1 MSYLGPSLRRTARR
15 AQRAWRRVLV
25 ALVLSLLVNAF
36 VLEQMNAHWRLTP
49 VTVAP
54 KRDVVL
60 APLSASEWEAN
71 RAVAKGQPSMSPRP
85 PAVAQTT
92 PPPTPPPP
100 PRNVPGQV
108 VDVQPSKNDTPPKD
122 SRFVSEQNS
131 TVEKETRSRDARAG
145 YENTLAK
152 KSSPDAVKA
161 QPAPPTPPAV
171 AAAPP
176 APKQG
181 GKASGQGPRA
191 GPSSTTQPAPPSE
204 AARDRLALLNRG
216 ELRNPLKAPLTPVPP
231 PRTGEGATENGDG
244 RPRSAGADEQGAT
257 GTAAPVGRL
266 DLRPSASAYEKL
278 AGGPAPDKLDG
289 VEEGEGTFLNTREW
303 KYAGYFNRIK
313 QAVASQ
319 WDPSTAMGARD
330 PTGGRFSHKDW
341 DTLVMVRLD
350 SGGVLKKV
358 TVARGSGLE
367 FLDRLAI
374 EAFEKAQPFANP
386 PPGLAD
392 GNGEIA
398 FSFGF
403 YVQMGGSGMR
413 VFRQQH

>member
-15 AQRAWRRVLV
+15 TQRAWRRFFV
-25 ALVLSLLVNAF
+25 AIVLSLLVNAL
-36 VLEQMNAHWRLTP
+36 VLDQIAHWRLTP
-49 VTVAP
+49 ATVTT

-71 RAVAKGQPSMSPRP
+71 RAIGKSQPTKPSQSPTI
-85 PAVAQTT
+85 AQTT
-92 PPPTPPPP
+92 PPPAPPPP
-100 PRNVPGQV
+100 PRNMPGQV
-108 VDVQPSKNDTPPKD
+108 VDVAPSKNDTPPKD
-122 SRFVSEQNS
+122 SRFVSDRNN

-152 KSSPDAVKA
+152 KSSPDGAKT
-161 QPAPPTPPAV
+161 PPTPPAPPVV
-171 AAAPP
+171 ASAPP
-176 APKQG
+176 AQKQG
-181 GKASGQGPRA
+181 GQAAGKGARGGPA
-191 GPSSTTQPAPPSE
+191 TPATPPPS
-204 AARDRLALLNRG
+204 ASTRDRLALLDRG

-231 PRTGEGATENGDG
+231 PRTGEGGPEDGDG
-244 RPRSAGADEQGAT
+244 RPRSPGADEKGEA
-257 GTAAPVGRL
+257 GTRGPIGRL
-266 DLRPSASAYEKL
+266 DLRPSASALEKL
-278 AGGPAPDKLDG
+278 AGGPAPDRLDG
-289 VEEGEGTFLNTREW
+289 VEEGEGTYLNTREW

-319 WDPSTAMGARD
+319 WDPSTAMVARD
-330 PTGGRFSHKDW
+330 PTGSRFSHKDW

-350 SGGVLKKV
+350 SAGVLKKV

-367 FLDRLAI
+367 FLDRLAV

-392 GNGEIA
+392 DRGEIA

-403 YVQMGGSGMR
+403 YVQMSGSGMR
-413 VFRQQH
+413 VFRQQR